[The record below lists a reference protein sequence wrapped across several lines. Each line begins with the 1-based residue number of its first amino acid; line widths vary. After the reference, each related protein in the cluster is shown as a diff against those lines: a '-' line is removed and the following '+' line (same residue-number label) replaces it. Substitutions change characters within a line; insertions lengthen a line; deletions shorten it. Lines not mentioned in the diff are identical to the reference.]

1 MIARTSGSAATAG
14 SRRVALTAP
23 ARPLREWIGWLTS
36 RGSAAGRARY
46 AEHLRQQWERREL
59 ARLEQLPRY
68 QPSVTDVTGQRLE
81 LVDGPSFG
89 GTYREIYRQ
98 GIYAF
103 RPSAPRPYIID
114 GGANIGMSVLYWKR
128 LAPASEIVAFE
139 PDPAIFAVLERNVRA
154 AGHRDVRLVPRALW
168 SADTTLSFL
177 ADGADG
183 GRVAQEGEGTVRVE
197 TARLRDYLDRPVELL
212 KLDIEGAETEV
223 LQDCADRL
231 SAVARLY
238 VEYHSLRGQRQL
250 LPDLLALLRDA
261 GFRLHVQSSGVAPQ
275 PFLEGRDHPEL
286 DLQLHVFG
294 VRE

>member
-1 MIARTSGSAATAG
+1 MAHIGT
-14 SRRVALTAP
+14 LH
-23 ARPLREWIGWLTS
+23 EWLDWLKS

-46 AEHLRQQWERREL
+46 ADRQRQQWERREL

-68 QPSVTDVTGQRLE
+68 QPALTELTGHRLE

-89 GTYREIYRQ
+89 WTYREIYRQ

-103 RPSAPRPYIID
+103 RPSTPAPYIID
-114 GGANIGMSVLYWKR
+114 GGANIGMSVLYFKR
-128 LAPASEIVAFE
+128 LAPGSEIVAFE
-139 PDPAIFAVLERNVRA
+139 PDPAIFAVLEKNVRA
-154 AGHRDVRLVPRALW
+154 AGYSDVRLVPRALW
-168 SADTTLSFL
+168 SADTTLPFL
-177 ADGADG
+177 VEGADG
-183 GRVAQEGEGTVRVE
+183 GRVGEGERTVRVE

-223 LQDCADRL
+223 LQDCADKL

-238 VEYHSLRGQRQL
+238 VEYHSFRGQRQL

-261 GFRLHVQSSGVAPQ
+261 GFRLHLQSAGVAPQ
-275 PFLEGRDHPEL
+275 PLLEGRDHHEL